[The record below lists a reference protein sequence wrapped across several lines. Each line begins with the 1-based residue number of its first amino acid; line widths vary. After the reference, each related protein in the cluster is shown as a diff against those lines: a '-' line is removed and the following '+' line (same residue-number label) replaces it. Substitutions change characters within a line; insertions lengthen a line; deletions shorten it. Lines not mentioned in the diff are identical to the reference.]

1 MCEHLSSYQ
10 WETELKHQLDIS
22 LTPNVETSKSFL
34 K

>member
-10 WETELKHQLDIS
+10 WEIELKHQLDIS
-22 LTPNVETSKSFL
+22 LTPNVETSKSFF